1 MMSYVVGLP
10 LLAFAAVLEAT
21 LLPHFRLF
29 GGTVDLV
36 LLLSLNWTLV
46 GEWRGG
52 PLWALMGGICLDLL
66 SGGPFGASALGLV
79 LVAYLASLSEGRFW
93 SSHVLLPLASVLLG
107 TVVYH
112 VVYLAVLAATGHSV
126 SWVPSLSQVT
136 LPTVLLNTLL
146 MLPVFHFAR
155 WLHSALYPAT
165 VSL

>member
-1 MMSYVVGLP
+1 MAYVVAVP
-10 LLAFAAVLEAT
+10 LLAFAAVLEAS

-29 GGTVDLV
+29 GGTVNLV

-52 PLWALMGGICLDLL
+52 PIWALIGGLCLDLL
-66 SGGPFGASALGLV
+66 SGGPFGANALALV

-112 VVYLAVLAATGHSV
+112 LVYLVTLVATGHTV
-126 SWVPSLSQVT
+126 SWAPSLSQVT

-146 MLPVFHFAR
+146 MLPLFHFAR
-155 WLHSALYPAT
+155 WLHSVLYPAT
-165 VSL
+165 VRI